1 MPASM
6 MSAPVGSTFSVSGI
20 SIAMVA
26 IGPTPG
32 STPISVPTRQPMK
45 ARSRFIGVR
54 AVAKPRARLA
64 IKSMSIADE
73 PGRERDRQPEREL
86 EQADA
91 EEGHEAAEDE
101 RLAPAHLAG
110 GKRGRRDGERPGD
123 DES

>member
-32 STPISVPTRQPMK
+32 STPISVPTRQPTK
-45 ARSRFIGVR
+45 PRNRFMGDS
-54 AVAKPRARLA
+54 AVAKPSARLLRS
-64 IKSMSIADE
+64 SMSVAE
-73 PGRERDRQPEREL
+73 QPGRERNRQPEREL

-91 EEGHEAAEDE
+91 ERGHGEAVNQ
-101 RLAPAHLAG
+101 RLAPAH
-110 GKRGRRDGERPGD
+110 
-123 DES
+123 